1 MQLSAFYGRIINRR
15 RLLLYKIVL
24 IKKELIK
31 MSPEIREIRLRGEI
45 YKYTLERKTVKNINL
60 RVKPGYTIYVSAN
73 RRVSVK
79 IIEAFIISKADF
91 ILEAFE
97 RFEKNRKGTEIKA
110 EIGYNTGDK
119 ITYFGKNIGLKIVR
133 SHKESVKASGESI
146 YIFIKDEDDRERKA
160 HLLNKWEMNFATEIF
175 KKVVDKYYPEFKV
188 LGVVYPKISIRS
200 MTSRWGSCKPNG
212 DRITLNLELLHRP
225 KECLEY
231 VVVHELAHFI
241 HPNHSKDFWNL
252 VENVMPDYKKRKD
265 TLNDR

>member
-1 MQLSAFYGRIINRR
+1 
-15 RLLLYKIVL
+15 
-24 IKKELIK
+24 
-31 MSPEIREIRLRGEI
+31 MSVEIRKIRLGVKE
-45 YKYTLERKTVKNINL
+45 YDYTLERKTVKNINL
-60 RVKPGYTIYVSAN
+60 RVKPGEIIYVSAN
-73 RRVSVK
+73 KRVPVNV
-79 IIEAFIISKADF
+79 IEGFIKSKEEF
-91 ILEAFE
+91 ILEAFK
-97 RFEKNRKGTEIKA
+97 RFEENGKNAENNREIS
-110 EIGYNTGDK
+110 YNTGDK

-133 SHKESVKASGESI
+133 SHKEGVKASGESI